1 MVSKAITID
10 DYISELSDERKKI
23 IEKLRI
29 SIINNLPKGFEEGM
43 QYGMIGYFVPHKI
56 YPNGYH
62 CNPKEPLPFMSIASQ
77 KNSVNIYHMGLYA
90 KKDLYDWF
98 VTEYSKQ
105 FSKKLDIGKSCIR
118 FKNEAAIPFEMLE
131 ELVQKIAV
139 DEWISIYENTIK
151 K

>member
-1 MVSKAITID
+1 MTSKANTVD
-10 DYISELSDERKKI
+10 DYISELTDERKII
-23 IEKLRI
+23 IEKLRN
-29 SIINNLPKGFEEGM
+29 SILNNLPKGFEEGM

-77 KNSVNIYHMGLYA
+77 KNSVNMYHMGLYA
-90 KKDLYDWF
+90 KKDVYDWF

-118 FKNEAAIPFEMLE
+118 FKNEAAIPFEILE

-139 DEWISIYENTIK
+139 DEWISIYENTMK

>member
-1 MVSKAITID
+1 MVSKATTID

-23 IEKLRI
+23 IEKLRN
-29 SIINNLPKGFEEGM
+29 SILNNLPNGFEEGM

-77 KNSVNIYHMGLYA
+77 KNSVNMYHMGLYA
-90 KKDLYDWF
+90 KKELYDWF

-118 FKNEAAIPFEMLE
+118 FKNEAAIPFEILE
-131 ELVQKIAV
+131 ELVQKITV

>member
-56 YPNGYH
+56 YPNGYQ

>member
-1 MVSKAITID
+1 MISKATT
-10 DYISELSDERKKI
+10 ISEYLAAIPEERAVI
-23 IEKLRI
+23 IEKLRNVI
-29 SIINNLPKGFEEGM
+29 TKNLPKGFEEGI
-43 QYGMIGYFVPHKI
+43 QYGMIGYFVPHKM

-77 KNSVNIYHMGLYA
+77 KNSINIYHMGLYA
-90 KKDLYDWF
+90 NKELYDWF

-118 FKNEAAIPFEMLE
+118 FKKETDIPFDILE
-131 ELVQKIAV
+131 KLVQKIPV
-139 DEWISIYENTIK
+139 EEWISTYESSIK

>member
-1 MVSKAITID
+1 MTSKANTVD
-10 DYISELSDERKKI
+10 DYISELTDERKII
-23 IEKLRI
+23 IEKLRNCI
-29 SIINNLPKGFEEGM
+29 KNNLPKGFEEGI

-62 CNPKEPLPFMSIASQ
+62 CKPKEPLPFMNIASQ
-77 KNSVNIYHMGLYA
+77 KNSVNVYHMGLYA

-105 FSKKLDIGKSCIR
+105 FSKKLDIGKSCMR
-118 FKNEAAIPFEMLE
+118 FKNEAAIPFEIFE
-131 ELVQKIAV
+131 ELVQKITV

>member
-1 MVSKAITID
+1 MTSKANTVD
-10 DYISELSDERKKI
+10 DYISELTDERKII
-23 IEKLRI
+23 IEKLRN
-29 SIINNLPKGFEEGM
+29 SILNNLPNGFEEGM

-77 KNSVNIYHMGLYA
+77 KNSVNMYHMGLYA
-90 KKDLYDWF
+90 KKDVYDWF

-118 FKNEAAIPFEMLE
+118 FKNEAAIPFEILE

-139 DEWISIYENTIK
+139 DEWISIYENTMK